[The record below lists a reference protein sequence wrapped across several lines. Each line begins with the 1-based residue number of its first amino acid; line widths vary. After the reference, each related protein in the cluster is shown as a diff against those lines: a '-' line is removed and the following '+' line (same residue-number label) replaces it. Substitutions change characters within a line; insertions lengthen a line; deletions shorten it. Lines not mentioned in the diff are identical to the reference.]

1 MSEYYRYYSNK
12 YQMALF
18 RLSDAFVSIFNR
30 HCFFICFITMII
42 LILINQIINRS
53 TKITDQHC
61 DAKRIQEYYMNNLR
75 Y

>member
-1 MSEYYRYYSNK
+1 
-12 YQMALF
+12 
-18 RLSDAFVSIFNR
+18 
-30 HCFFICFITMII
+30 MII